1 MGRKAA
7 SPVGTVGLPVS
18 KGIVTMK
25 LKRLTLIAILFGAS
39 FSLLADTL
47 VFADTRSATARV
59 SCTILPMIEIP
70 EITSDGSAVSVK
82 TNLGRN
88 YALTESFRKTGNE
101 KVKLYSITV
110 L

>member
-1 MGRKAA
+1 
-7 SPVGTVGLPVS
+7 
-18 KGIVTMK
+18 MK
-25 LKRLTLIAILFGAS
+25 LKTHILIAIFFGFS
-39 FSLLADTL
+39 FSLLADTPL
-47 VFADTRSATARV
+47 FAGSRSATVRV

-88 YALTESFRKTGNE
+88 YALTESFRKTGND
-101 KVKLYSITV
+101 KVKLYSLTV